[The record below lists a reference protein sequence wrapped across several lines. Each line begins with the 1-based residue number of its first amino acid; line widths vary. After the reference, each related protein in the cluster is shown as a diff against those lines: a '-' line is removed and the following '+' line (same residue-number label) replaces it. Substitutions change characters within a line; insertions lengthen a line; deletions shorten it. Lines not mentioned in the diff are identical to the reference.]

1 MERAKVF
8 LRKLTSIKMGYIT
21 WTLPNKLLGDYI
33 TYPISLK
40 ANSRGIDADLGI
52 ANGEKMTTHRPPF
65 WTSDMLPGGLD
76 LVQPVQYKAPP
87 RLPGHSLSFYC
98 RSSINKGHL
107 FPVPKFILESL
118 SFSCVSSLL
127 QSGKHHQTHSSC
139 TTDCLLGGIESKAMF
154 YASLLS
160 RANILCLFT

>member
-1 MERAKVF
+1 
-8 LRKLTSIKMGYIT
+8 MGYIT

-33 TYPISLK
+33 TYPVSQK
-40 ANSRGIDADLGI
+40 VNPRGIDADLGT

-65 WTSDMLPGGLD
+65 WTSDILPGELD
-76 LVQPVQYKAPP
+76 LALNIKLPP
-87 RLPGHSLSFYC
+87 RLPGHNSLSFYC

-107 FPVPKFILESL
+107 FPATKFILDSL

-127 QSGKHHQTHSSC
+127 QFGKYHQAHSSC
-139 TTDCLLGGIESKAMF
+139 TTDWLLGGTERKAMF

-160 RANILCLFT
+160 RENILCLFT

>member
-1 MERAKVF
+1 
-8 LRKLTSIKMGYIT
+8 MGYIT

-33 TYPISLK
+33 TYPVSQK
-40 ANSRGIDADLGI
+40 VNPRGTDANLGT

-65 WTSDMLPGGLD
+65 WTSDILPGELD
-76 LVQPVQYKAPP
+76 LALNIKLPP
-87 RLPGHSLSFYC
+87 RLPGHNSLSFYC

-107 FPVPKFILESL
+107 FPATKFILDSL

-127 QSGKHHQTHSSC
+127 QFGKYHQAHSSC
-139 TTDCLLGGIESKAMF
+139 TTDWLLGGTERKAMF

-160 RANILCLFT
+160 RENILCLFT